1 MISEGAEVPV
11 RRWKIGPANT
21 EAKAYEAF
29 ADYAEPRLEADPD
42 PDRFQVRQG
51 LPARSL

>member
-11 RRWKIGPANT
+11 KRWKIGLANM

-29 ADYAEPRLEADPD
+29 AE
-42 PDRFQVRQG
+42 
-51 LPARSL
+51 

>member
-1 MISEGAEVPV
+1 MITEGIEVPA
-11 RRWKIGPANT
+11 RCWKIGPANT

-29 ADYAEPRLEADPD
+29 AEYAEPRLEAGSD
-42 PDRFQVRQG
+42 PDRFQDRQG